1 MIQLTACSDFQYESL
16 IAQISQLLT
25 PINNKIDTID
35 GIVDEIVVDS
45 RELVTDVN
53 AVETVVDEIVVDS
66 RELVTDVNAVLED
79 TDDLEADLKSDL
91 DAERTTIVNE
101 INANETKIDT
111 IDGIVDE
118 IVVDSRE
125 LVTDVNAVLEDT
137 DDLEADLKSDL
148 DAERTTIVNEI
159 NANETKIDT
168 IDGIVD
174 EIVVDSRELVTDVN
188 AVLEDTDDLEA
199 DLKSDLDAER
209 TTIVNEINANETKID
224 TIDGI
229 VDEIVVDSRE
239 LVMTSMQSWKIP
251 MIWKQI

>member
-1 MIQLTACSDFQYESL
+1 MINANE
-16 IAQISQLLT
+16 A
-25 PINNKIDTID
+25 KIDTID

-45 RELVTDVN
+45 REP
-53 AVETVVDEIVVDS
+53 
-66 RELVTDVNAVLED
+66 VTDVNAVLED
-79 TDDLEADLKSDL
+79 TDTLEADLKSDL
-91 DAERTTIVNE
+91 DAERTTIVTE

-137 DDLEADLKSDL
+137 DTLEADLKSDL
-148 DAERTTIVNEI
+148 DAERTTIVTEI

-188 AVLEDTDDLEA
+188 AVLEDTDTLEA
-199 DLKSDLDAER
+199 DLKSDLDVER
-209 TTIVNEINANETKID
+209 TTIVTEINANETKID

-239 LVMTSMQSWKIP
+239 LVTDVNAVLEDTDTL
-251 MIWKQI
+251 KQI